1 MSTLLFFLHKLLV
14 RIHERVNNMCNNN
27 KTNQKG
33 NCIADILNVILIL
46 QQNASPEN
54 CLDSCDRPMLGG
66 GPNCL
71 ICNTRPVMLYTCC
84 GNGVPWS
91 MPTCKDS
98 TITCSNAEARD
109 QGNECCS
116 CVFRVEKLDGNCC
129 TFRVLADNPEPSCC
143 NTNPYVATNSF
154 FTMNLDCVC
163 CIKCLN
169 DTSVD
174 CV

>member
-84 GNGVPWS
+84 GNG
-91 MPTCKDS
+91 
-98 TITCSNAEARD
+98 AEARD